1 MDEEEKM
8 NFLVVGCG
16 PSGSCLANRL
26 GDNNHKVVIID
37 QKDHIGGNCYDYF
50 DSNGIDIHQYGTH
63 IFHTENQDVW
73 NFLSRFT
80 QWYPYQHEVKALI
93 DGQLVPIPFNFN
105 SIEQLFPQKMAQS
118 LIEALL
124 NEFPFNKK
132 VPILKLRA
140 SKNKDLQFLAEYVY
154 EKVFLH
160 YTVKQWGVKPEEL
173 DPLVTG
179 RVPVFVGRDNRY
191 FQAKYQGIP
200 LHGYTAMFE
209 KMLNHPNIEVRLGTA
224 FNKEMLKDFDH
235 CFFTGAID
243 EFFDYQY
250 GELPYRSLK
259 FNFLTFDRPY
269 FQSNSVVNYP
279 CNYDFTR
286 IGEYKYFLGTQSDST
301 VVSYEYPEPFVLG
314 KNERYYPIINE
325 EHKTLYAKY
334 LALADKLENVT
345 FLGRLGDYKYYDM
358 DQAVARVLNLV
369 EGLPVSHKEL

>member
-1 MDEEEKM
+1 MR
-8 NFLVVGCG
+8 FLIIGAG
-16 PSGSCLANRL
+16 ISGISLAQKL
-26 GDNNHKVVIID
+26 AENNHKVLIID
-37 QKDHIGGNCYDYF
+37 QKDHLGGKCYDYF

-105 SIEQLFPQKMAQS
+105 SIEQLFPRKMAQS
-118 LIEALL
+118 LIEALI
-124 NEFPFNKK
+124 NEFAYNKK
-132 VPILKLRA
+132 VPILMLRE

-160 YTVKQWGVKPEEL
+160 YTVKQWGVKPEDL

-200 LHGYTAMFE
+200 LHGYTAMFK
-209 KMLNHPNIEVRLGTA
+209 KMLDHPNIEVRLGTA
-224 FNKEMLKDFDH
+224 FNKEMLKDVDH

-259 FNFLTFDRPY
+259 FDFLTFDRPY

-325 EHKTLYAKY
+325 DNKVLYAKY
-334 LALADKLENVT
+334 LALADKAKNVT

-358 DQAVARVLNLV
+358 DQAVGRVLRLV
-369 EGLPVSHKEL
+369 ENFTESDK